1 MSRVLLSRLV
11 LLSVFV
17 LILGGCGDESGSPAS
32 APPGTV
38 TISVLIAP
46 ENVSANWEL
55 SGPGE
60 YYYQGSGDESVTNI
74 NSGEY
79 LFTPGDVQG
88 MVTPNPQTAWMDG
101 GETKLF
107 TATYIEQE
115 IAPREI
121 TMVAID
127 GGSFEMGS
135 PESDIYS
142 DTNERPQHMVT
153 ISSLLASDA
162 EITEYQ
168 FFNIMSDGFEE
179 FSGCADCPVITVTFL
194 NAIQFCNA
202 LSVIEGLEPA
212 YDFYGEEIQFFTE
225 ANGYRLPTESE
236 WEYLCRAGSETV
248 LTNGDLSVC
257 CDQYDENLDAVAWYG
272 YNAGETVHPVAMKE
286 ANAFGLYDVHGNVRE
301 WCWDWL
307 ADYSADPQTDPTGP
321 ETGSYK
327 TVRGGSW
334 NSGANLCRSAKRVGM
349 GPGWSDFETGFRI
362 VRSSN

>member
-17 LILGGCGDESGSPAS
+17 LLIGGCGDEEGSPVS
-32 APPGTV
+32 LPPGTV

-46 ENVSANWEL
+46 AGIDASWEL
-55 SGPGE
+55 SRSDG
-60 YYYQGSGDESVTNI
+60 YYYQGSGNQSVSDI

-79 LFTPGDVQG
+79 LITAGDVQG
-88 MVTPNPQTAWMDG
+88 MVTPNPQTAWVDG
-101 GETKLF
+101 GEQKQF
-107 TATYIEQE
+107 TITYIVQE
-115 IAPREI
+115 VAPRNI
-121 TMVAID
+121 NMVD
-127 GGSFEMGS
+127 VSGGTFEMGS
-135 PESDIYS
+135 PESDDYS
-142 DTNERPQHMVT
+142 DANERPQHMVT
-153 ISSLLASDA
+153 VSSLFVSDA
-162 EITEYQ
+162 EITEHQ
-168 FFNIMSDGFEE
+168 FFDIMSDGLES
-179 FSGCADCPVITVTFL
+179 FSGCADCPSVAVTFL
-194 NAIQFCNA
+194 DAIQFCNA
-202 LSVIEGLEPA
+202 LSIIEGLEPA
-212 YDFYGEEIQFFTE
+212 YDFYGDEIQLLPDT
-225 ANGYRLPTESE
+225 NGYRLPTESE
-236 WEYLCRAGSETV
+236 WEYLCRAGSEMV

-307 ADYSADPQTDPTGP
+307 ADYSADAQENPTGP
-321 ETGSYK
+321 ATGTYK